1 MKSHQ
6 YVLGSHSTIASLE
19 LGEAKTAA
27 KTVVFVHGWMD
38 NSESFTGVMKALNRI
53 DPTLH
58 LVAIDLP
65 GHGLSTDKGADNF
78 YPFHDYIDD
87 LHGVLQNFSA
97 KETILIGHSLGAL
110 ITSCYSAAFPEKVT
124 ALVEIEGYGPLSE
137 SSENSTQR
145 LRTGVLS
152 RYRYREKKPK
162 GLSDPEDAVRIR
174 SINTQVAQAL
184 IRPMTYR
191 ALEQK
196 NGQWYWRHDE
206 KLKCDSLYRMSEQQ
220 RNDIINNIEC
230 PHLIILGESGFAS
243 LKAPYL
249 LKKGEKDE
257 KGSQPFEKWVS
268 IPGGH
273 HCHLEH
279 PEKVSALIM
288 DLVNKI

>member
-1 MKSHQ
+1 MNTSQ
-6 YVLGSHSTIASLE
+6 YVLGNDSMVASLE

-38 NSESFTGVMKALNRI
+38 NAESFSGVMKALNQK

-65 GHGLSTDKGADNF
+65 GHGLSSDKGTDNF

-87 LHGVLQNFSA
+87 LHSVLPKFSSN
-97 KETILIGHSLGAL
+97 KTILVGHSLGAL
-110 ITSCYSAAFPEKVT
+110 ITSCYSAAFPEKVA
-124 ALVEIEGYGPLSE
+124 ALVEIEGYGPLAE
-137 SSENSTQR
+137 SPENSTKR

-152 RYRYREKKPK
+152 RKKYREKKPK
-162 GLSDPEDAVRIR
+162 SLSDPEDAVRIR
-174 SINTQVAQAL
+174 AIRTQVAQAL

-196 NGQWYWRHDE
+196 DGQWYWRHDE
-206 KLKCDSLYRMSEQQ
+206 KLKCDSLYRMSDQQ
-220 RNDIINNIEC
+220 RKDILENITC
-230 PHLIILGESGFAS
+230 PHLVILGEKGFSS
-243 LKAPYL
+243 LKDHHP
-249 LKKGEKDE
+249 LKRGEHDE
-257 KGSQPFEKWVS
+257 KRPHNNEKWES

-279 PEKVSALIM
+279 PEKVSELIM